1 MARRN
6 YWVTFLTIEFA
17 NERYSGHSRQ
27 LVNST
32 DTVVPMLKRF
42 APLVPLALT
51 VLLAACAGH
60 SPQPQIDDATAEP
73 VARPLSQQVEPA
85 DDEITALI
93 DDKPYE
99 MPQLADSLLDLGRS
113 LIGTRYRYGGT
124 SVQSGFD
131 CSGFVGY
138 LFREEVGLELPR
150 STRELINLDAPKV
163 ARADLEPGDLIL
175 FNDRGRGRVSHA
187 GIYLGDDQFIHS
199 SSSRSGGVRIDSLD
213 DSYWNRSY
221 LQAKRVLALAPV
233 EEQMAAKR
241 HN

>member
-1 MARRN
+1 
-6 YWVTFLTIEFA
+6 
-17 NERYSGHSRQ
+17 
-27 LVNST
+27 
-32 DTVVPMLKRF
+32 MLKRF

-51 VLLAACAGH
+51 AFLAACAGH
-60 SPQPQIDDATAEP
+60 APQPQIDEPAVKP
-73 VARPLSQQVEPA
+73 VAQHIEPGE
-85 DDEITALI
+85 DEIRALI

-113 LIGTRYRYGGT
+113 LIGTRYRYGGS

-138 LFREEVGLELPR
+138 LFREEIGLELPR
-150 STRELINLDAPKV
+150 STRELIKLDAPKV

-233 EEQMAAKR
+233 DDQQVAQR
-241 HN
+241 HP

>member
-1 MARRN
+1 M
-6 YWVTFLTIEFA
+6 
-17 NERYSGHSRQ
+17 
-27 LVNST
+27 NSL

-42 APLVPLALT
+42 APLVPVALT
-51 VLLAACAGH
+51 LFLAACAGH
-60 SPQPQIDDATAEP
+60 APQPQSGETSVRPAAP
-73 VARPLSQQVEPA
+73 VQAQQSEPA
-85 DDEITALI
+85 EDDVAALV

-150 STRELINLDAPKV
+150 STRELIKLDAPKV

-175 FNDRGRGRVSHA
+175 FNNRGRGRVSHA

-213 DSYWNRSY
+213 DSYWKRSY
-221 LQAKRVLALAPV
+221 MEAKRVLALAST
-233 EEQMAAKR
+233 EDEQASTKA
-241 HN
+241 HP

>member
-1 MARRN
+1 
-6 YWVTFLTIEFA
+6 
-17 NERYSGHSRQ
+17 
-27 LVNST
+27 
-32 DTVVPMLKRF
+32 MLRRF

-51 VLLAACAGH
+51 AFLAACAGH
-60 SPQPQIDDATAEP
+60 APQPQIGEAAVEP
-73 VARPLSQQVEPA
+73 VARPLSQQVEPEPA
-85 DDEITALI
+85 DDEIAALT

-138 LFREEVGLELPR
+138 LFRKEVGLELPR
-150 STRELINLDAPKV
+150 STRELIKLAAPKV

-233 EEQMAAKR
+233 EEQVAAKR

>member
-1 MARRN
+1 
-6 YWVTFLTIEFA
+6 
-17 NERYSGHSRQ
+17 
-27 LVNST
+27 
-32 DTVVPMLKRF
+32 MLKRF

-51 VLLAACAGH
+51 AFLAACAGH
-60 SPQPQIDDATAEP
+60 APQPQIDEPAVKP
-73 VARPLSQQVEPA
+73 VAKQQVEPA
-85 DDEITALI
+85 EDEFRALM

-99 MPQLADSLLDLGRS
+99 MPQLADSLIDLGRS

-138 LFREEVGLELPR
+138 VFREEIGLELPR

-221 LQAKRVLALAPV
+221 LQAKRVLALAPAEDQQV
-233 EEQMAAKR
+233 AQR
-241 HN
+241 HP